1 MLKKDPKDKKLKMH
15 LTVSK
20 EMSGRATREF
30 TYSSREAM
38 SLRFQIIDNSG
49 QIYTIEDAR
58 KRK

>member
-1 MLKKDPKDKKLKMH
+1 MH

-38 SLRFQIIDNSG
+38 SLRFQITDNSG